1 MINKINRRDFI
12 KKSTIAGIGVAMAPA
27 ISFGK
32 SLNSKARIG
41 LIGVGLR
48 GTVHLQNLLHR
59 HDIEVPAICDIDME
73 RIDIAQ
79 SMLKEAGKKKA
90 KVYSENETVYKKL
103 LQRDD
108 LDAVMISTPWVWH
121 FPMALDA
128 MNAGKFVG
136 LEVAGAFS
144 VQECWDL
151 VNTSEATGV
160 PCMILENVCYRR
172 DVMAVLNMIRHGLFG
187 EIIHCHCGYQHDLRA
202 IKFQPGAEFGDKGQA
217 ESVWRTQHS
226 INRNGELYPTHGVGP
241 IATYL
246 NINRGNRFVSLTSS
260 ATKSRGLHNYII
272 EQGGED
278 HPNAKL
284 KFKLGDIVTTVI
296 SCANGETAR
305 HQPAAAVLTWVPGAG
320 NQRHLDEGWRS
331 NLHRGQESRAA

>member
-121 FPMALDA
+121 FPMA
-128 MNAGKFVG
+128 
-136 LEVAGAFS
+136 S
-144 VQECWDL
+144 V
-151 VNTSEATGV
+151 
-160 PCMILENVCYRR
+160 P
-172 DVMAVLNMIRHGLFG
+172 
-187 EIIHCHCGYQHDLRA
+187 
-202 IKFQPGAEFGDKGQA
+202 
-217 ESVWRTQHS
+217 
-226 INRNGELYPTHGVGP
+226 
-241 IATYL
+241 
-246 NINRGNRFVSLTSS
+246 
-260 ATKSRGLHNYII
+260 
-272 EQGGED
+272 
-278 HPNAKL
+278 
-284 KFKLGDIVTTVI
+284 
-296 SCANGETAR
+296 
-305 HQPAAAVLTWVPGAG
+305 
-320 NQRHLDEGWRS
+320 
-331 NLHRGQESRAA
+331 